1 MIFLLIGKS
10 SIRHRQKEARSRSYL
25 SPSLSVFVSLQLLP
39 VLSIAAC
46 VLALENGGQAAPE
59 AVDSVE
65 RHPAAE
71 PDAVPAGLPVS
82 YSRPDVDQP
91 ASELLETELL
101 EKAGTEDE
109 WDDFTL
115 RKDKGKKRI
124 KKKILP
130 KKFFMMVHKQC
141 MEKCMAEGGGKKQ
154 CRRYC
159 PPKPYIFS
167 IV

>member
-1 MIFLLIGKS
+1 MRIT
-10 SIRHRQKEARSRSYL
+10 
-25 SPSLSVFVSLQLLP
+25 QLLP